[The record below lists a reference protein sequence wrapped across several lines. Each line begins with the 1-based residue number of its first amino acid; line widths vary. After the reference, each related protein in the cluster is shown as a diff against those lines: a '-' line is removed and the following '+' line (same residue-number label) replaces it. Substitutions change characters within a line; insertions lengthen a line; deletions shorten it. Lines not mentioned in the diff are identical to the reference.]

1 MPCVYDQGQA
11 CVWCRDGRWG
21 AVDYKV
27 ESMSWKSTPCPAFD
41 RRIVAILAAYA
52 IALQAL
58 LTAFAAPPD
67 ASSNY
72 LTVICSGSGSANDGQ
87 PVPPL
92 GSRPNCMA
100 CAASSCAVPP
110 PAQTGIGVVGAEFAS
125 HSVAG
130 TRSGHAEAEPARTR
144 PQSPRAP
151 PLGA

>member
-1 MPCVYDQGQA
+1 
-11 CVWCRDGRWG
+11 
-21 AVDYKV
+21 VDYKV
-27 ESMSWKSTPCPAFD
+27 EAMSWKSMSWKSTSCLAFD
-41 RRIVAILAAYA
+41 RRVEAILAAYV

-58 LTAFAAPPD
+58 LTAFTVPLD
-67 ASSNY
+67 VASSGY
-72 LTVICSGSGSANDGQ
+72 LTVICSGTGSANDGQ

-100 CAASSCAVPP
+100 CTASGCALPP
-110 PAQTGIGVVGAEFAS
+110 PAYTGIGVVVGAELAS

-130 TRSGHAEAEPARTR
+130 TRSGHADAEPARTR

>member
-1 MPCVYDQGQA
+1 MP
-11 CVWCRDGRWG
+11 
-21 AVDYKV
+21 
-27 ESMSWKSTPCPAFD
+27 WKSTSCPAFD
-41 RRIVAILAAYA
+41 RRVVAILAAYA

-58 LTAFAAPPD
+58 LTAFTAPLD
-67 ASSNY
+67 VASRGY
-72 LTVICSGSGSANDGQ
+72 LTVVCSGTGSANDGQ

-100 CAASSCAVPP
+100 CTASGCAVPP
-110 PAQTGIGVVGAEFAS
+110 PAHTGIGVVVSAELAS

-130 TRSGHAEAEPARTR
+130 TQSGHAEAEPARTR